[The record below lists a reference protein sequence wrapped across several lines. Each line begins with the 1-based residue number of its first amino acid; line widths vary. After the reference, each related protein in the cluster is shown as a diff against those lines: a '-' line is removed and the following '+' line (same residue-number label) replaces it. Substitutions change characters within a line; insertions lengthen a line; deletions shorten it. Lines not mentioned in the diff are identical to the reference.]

1 LPHISQGICEFPSS
15 CQRAR
20 NIDRKV
26 IIRYRPNP
34 ITGFSDQ
41 KALETRESTD
51 DNQTNQYR
59 NLVGMNP
66 IIRGRLKPDH

>member
-1 LPHISQGICEFPSS
+1 
-15 CQRAR
+15 
-20 NIDRKV
+20 V

-41 KALETRESTD
+41 KALETSESTD